1 MRIDGRIWIA
11 LAAGLSVGLGA
22 SVGGAVLADRT
33 EPSAET
39 LPWEDARLF
48 AEVLERVKADY
59 VDEVDEHKLLEG
71 AVRGM
76 IAQLDPHSAFLD
88 SEEYREIRIST
99 TGNYSGVGLEVNLV
113 DGLVRV
119 VSPID
124 DTPAQRAGIEPGDAI
139 IAVDGEPVGERLDE
153 TVTKLRGETGTKVRL
168 DIRRDGVDDMMVF
181 DLERTMIHV
190 DSVKSDLLEPGIGYV
205 RITQFSET
213 TGRDLAHAFQNL
225 ETKNGADLQALI
237 LDLRNNPGGVLDAA
251 VEVSDAFLEDGLI
264 VSADGRIDEA
274 RFAMSAHPGD
284 LMHGGPIGV
293 LVNGGSASASEIVA
307 GALKDHE
314 RALIMGSHTYGKGS
328 VQTVMPLSNG
338 RAIKL
343 TTSRY
348 FTPSGEPIHE
358 GGIQPDIALQADA
371 DEVPMEAGD
380 ALIER
385 DSILRQALVELKRS
399 AAQKGMLGKLST
411 SLR

>member
-1 MRIDGRIWIA
+1 MRINGRIWIA
-11 LAAGLSVGLGA
+11 LAAGMSIGLGA

-33 EPSAET
+33 EPAADT

-88 SEEYREIRIST
+88 SDEYREIRIST

-124 DTPAQRAGIEPGDAI
+124 DTPAQRAGIKPGDAI

-153 TVTKLRGETGTKVRL
+153 TVTKLRGDTGTKVRL
-168 DIRRDGVDDMMVF
+168 DIRRDDVDDMLVF

-190 DSVKSDLLEPGIGYV
+190 DSVKSDLLEPGIGYL

-213 TGRDLAHAFQNL
+213 TGRDLAHAFESL
-225 ETKNGADLQALI
+225 ETKNGADLQALV

-274 RFAMSAHPGD
+274 RFAMSAHAGD
-284 LMHGGPIGV
+284 LMHGGPIAV

-307 GALKDHE
+307 GALKDHH

-348 FTPSGEPIHE
+348 YTPSGEAIHE
-358 GGIQPDIALQADA
+358 GGILPDVALQADA
-371 DEVPMEAGD
+371 DEVPIEAGD
-380 ALIER
+380 ALLER
-385 DSILRQALVELKRS
+385 DSILRQALAELKRS

-411 SLR
+411 SLH

>member
-1 MRIDGRIWIA
+1 MWMNGRVWIA
-11 LAAGLSVGLGA
+11 LAAGLSVGLGI
-22 SVGGAVLADRT
+22 SLGSAVWADRT
-33 EPSAET
+33 PTAADT

-88 SEEYREIRIST
+88 SDEYREIRIST

-124 DTPAQRAGIEPGDAI
+124 DTPAQRAGIKPGDAI
-139 IAVDGEPVGERLDE
+139 IAVDGQPVGERLDD
-153 TVTKLRGETGTKVRL
+153 TVTKLRGDAGTKVRL
-168 DIRRDGVDDMMVF
+168 DVRRDGVDDMLTF

-190 DSVKSDLLEPGIGYV
+190 DSVKSDLLEPGIGYL

-213 TGRDLAHAFQNL
+213 TGRDLNRAFQGL
-225 ETKNGADLQALI
+225 EARNGAELQALI

-251 VEVSDAFLEDGLI
+251 VEVSDAFLDDGLI

-274 RFAMSAHPGD
+274 RFSMSARPGD
-284 LMHGGPIGV
+284 LMHGGPIAV

-307 GALKDHE
+307 GALKDHH
-314 RALIMGSHTYGKGS
+314 RATIMGSHTYGKGS

-348 FTPSGEPIHE
+348 YTPSGEPIHE
-358 GGIQPDIALQADA
+358 GGILPDVPLQADA
-371 DEVPMEAGD
+371 DEAPVKAGEALLD
-380 ALIER
+380 S
-385 DSILRQALVELKRS
+385 DSILRQALAELKQS

-411 SLR
+411 SL

>member
-1 MRIDGRIWIA
+1 MWTNGRVWIA

-22 SVGGAVLADRT
+22 SLGGAVWADRSQ
-33 EPSAET
+33 PAADT

-48 AEVLERVKADY
+48 AEVLERVKSDY

-124 DTPAQRAGIEPGDAI
+124 DTPAQRAGIKPGDAI
-139 IAVDGEPVGERLDE
+139 IAVDGEPVGEQLDD
-153 TVTKLRGETGTKVRL
+153 TVTKLRGDAGTKVRL
-168 DIRRDGVDDMMVF
+168 DVRRDGVDDMLTF

-190 DSVKSDLLEPGIGYV
+190 DSVKSDLLEPGIGYL

-213 TGRDLAHAFQNL
+213 TGRDLNRAFQGL
-225 ETKNGADLQALI
+225 EARNGSELHALI

-251 VEVSDAFLEDGLI
+251 VEVSDAFLDDGVI

-274 RFAMSAHPGD
+274 KFSMSAHPGD
-284 LMHGGPIGV
+284 LMHGEPIAV

-307 GALKDHE
+307 GALKDHH
-314 RALIMGSHTYGKGS
+314 RATIMGSHTYGKGS

-358 GGIQPDIALQADA
+358 GGILPDVPLQADA
-371 DEVPMEAGD
+371 DDAPVEAGE
-380 ALIER
+380 ALVEK
-385 DSILRQALVELKRS
+385 DSVLRQALAELKQS
-399 AAQKGMLGKLST
+399 VAQKGMLGKLST
-411 SLR
+411 SLH

>member
-1 MRIDGRIWIA
+1 MWMNGRVWIA
-11 LAAGLSVGLGA
+11 LAAGISVGLMA
-22 SVGGAVLADRT
+22 SVGGAVLADRDL
-33 EPSAET
+33 SGANT

-59 VDEVDEHKLLEG
+59 VDEVDEHKLMEG

-88 SEEYREIRIST
+88 SDEYREIRIST

-113 DGLVRV
+113 DNLVRV

-124 DTPAQRAGIEPGDAI
+124 DTPAARAGIKPGDAL
-139 IAVDGEPVGERLDE
+139 IAVDGEPVGDRLDD
-153 TVTKLRGETGTKVRL
+153 TVNRLRGDTGTHVEL
-168 DIRRDGVDDMMVF
+168 DVRRDGVPDMLRF

-190 DSVKSDLLEPGIGYV
+190 DSVKSDLIEPGVGYL

-213 TGRDLAHAFQNL
+213 TGRDLARAFHAL
-225 ETKNGADLQALI
+225 EARNGGDLQDLI

-251 VEVSDAFLEDGLI
+251 VDVSDAFLDEGLI

-274 RFAMSAHPGD
+274 RFSMSAHPGD
-284 LMHGGPIGV
+284 LMHGAPIGV
-293 LVNGGSASASEIVA
+293 LVNGGSASASEIVT
-307 GALKDHE
+307 GALKDHH
-314 RALIMGSHTYGKGS
+314 RALIIGSHTYGKGS

-338 RAIKL
+338 RAVKL

-348 FTPSGEPIHE
+348 YTPSGEPIHE
-358 GGIQPDIALQADA
+358 GGIAPDVPLQADA
-371 DEVPMEAGD
+371 DEAPFEAGA
-380 ALIER
+380 ALLER
-385 DSILRQALVELKRS
+385 DTVLRQALAALKDS
-399 AAQKGMLGKLST
+399 AAHKVPMGNLST
-411 SLR
+411 RR

>member
-1 MRIDGRIWIA
+1 MSMNGRIWVA
-11 LAAGLSVGLGA
+11 LAAGFSVGLGI
-22 SVGGAVLADRT
+22 SVGGVVLADRT
-33 EPSAET
+33 QSVDT

-48 AEVLERVKADY
+48 AEVLERVKTDY

-76 IAQLDPHSAFLD
+76 IAELDPHSAFLD
-88 SEEYREIRIST
+88 SDEYREIRIST

-124 DTPAQRAGIEPGDAI
+124 DTPAARAGIKPGDVI
-139 IAVDGEPVGERLDE
+139 MAVDGEPVGERLDE
-153 TVTKLRGETGTKVRL
+153 TVTKLRGDAGTKVKL
-168 DIRRDGVDDMMVF
+168 DVRRDGVDDMLAF
-181 DLERTMIHV
+181 ELERTTIHV
-190 DSVKSDLLEPGIGYV
+190 DSVKSDLLEPDIGYL

-213 TGRDLAHAFQNL
+213 TGRDLVRAYEGL
-225 ETKNGADLQALI
+225 ESRNGAELKALI

-251 VEVSDAFLEDGLI
+251 VEVSDAFLDDGVI

-274 RFAMSAHPGD
+274 RFSMSAHPGD
-284 LMHGGPIGV
+284 LLRGAPLGV

-307 GALKDHE
+307 GALKDHH
-314 RALIMGSHTYGKGS
+314 RALLMGTHTYGKGS

-338 RAIKL
+338 VAIKL

-358 GGIQPDIALQADA
+358 GGILPDVPLDADA
-371 DEVPMEAGD
+371 DEAPLAAGGTV
-380 ALIER
+380 LER
-385 DSILRQALVELKRS
+385 DTVLRQALAELKQS

-411 SLR
+411 SAN

>member
-1 MRIDGRIWIA
+1 MWMNGRVWIA
-11 LAAGLSVGLGA
+11 LAAGLSVGLGI
-22 SVGGAVLADRT
+22 SLGSAVWADRT
-33 EPSAET
+33 PTAADT

-88 SEEYREIRIST
+88 SDEYREIRIST

-124 DTPAQRAGIEPGDAI
+124 DTPAQRAGIKPGDAI
-139 IAVDGEPVGERLDE
+139 IAVDGEPVGERLDD
-153 TVTKLRGETGTKVRL
+153 TVSKLRGDAGTKVRL
-168 DIRRDGVDDMMVF
+168 DVRRDGVDDMLTF

-190 DSVKSDLLEPGIGYV
+190 DSVKSDLLEPGIGYL

-213 TGRDLAHAFQNL
+213 TGRDLNRAFQGL
-225 ETKNGADLQALI
+225 EARNGAELQALI

-251 VEVSDAFLEDGLI
+251 VEVSDAFLDDGVI

-274 RFAMSAHPGD
+274 RFSMSARPGD
-284 LMHGGPIGV
+284 LMHGGPIAV
-293 LVNGGSASASEIVA
+293 LVNGGSASASEIVT
-307 GALKDHE
+307 GALKDHH
-314 RALIMGSHTYGKGS
+314 RATIMGSHTYGKGS

-348 FTPSGEPIHE
+348 YTPSGEPIHE
-358 GGIQPDIALQADA
+358 GGILPDVPLQADA
-371 DEVPMEAGD
+371 DEAPVKAGEA
-380 ALIER
+380 LL
-385 DSILRQALVELKRS
+385 DSDSVLRQALAELKHS

-411 SLR
+411 SL